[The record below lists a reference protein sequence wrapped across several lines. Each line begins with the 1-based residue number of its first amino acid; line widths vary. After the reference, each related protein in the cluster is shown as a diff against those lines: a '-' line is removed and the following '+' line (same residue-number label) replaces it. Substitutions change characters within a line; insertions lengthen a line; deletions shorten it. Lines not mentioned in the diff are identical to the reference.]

1 MSMKKFTKK
10 MLAIVAAGAMTMGLA
25 MPAFAADPS
34 STTPDTKNNAK
45 EAYIKKTYNTEV
57 KKPMEF
63 TFTATQVKTGDYIVT
78 KDLTCTIPSIK
89 FETSDF
95 ASEAG
100 TYTKLSEKIT
110 FGTLEEA
117 GKYEYNVTETASDPA
132 ISTTSGHEKL
142 IMSGAEYKMD
152 VYVVEKAGKLE
163 IDKILVNKT
172 KNDQGTSDSETG
184 KVDIGNDLSKNG
196 FNFVNTYAQEAGT
209 GTDPVNPGTDPDV
222 DYTNNGSLKVSKT
235 INAQEG
241 TASTTDSVSFTATF
255 VFPKGTGVDTLGA
268 KAGENK
274 LVLDTDG
281 TYKFDLKDGQN
292 MKFTGLP
299 VGTKITVTEAGAANY
314 KASAKVFLN
323 GVEKTP
329 APAASKYNE
338 LLKAVGQ
345 EKLGQKKNTVDV
357 TNTYNY
363 VPTTGIIM
371 NTLPYVLMVAL
382 CAAALFGFV
391 AFKRKKVQK

>member
-1 MSMKKFTKK
+1 MSMKKLSKK
-10 MLAIVAAGAMTMGLA
+10 MLAVVAAGAMTMGLA
-25 MPAFAADPS
+25 MPVFAVDGA
-34 STTPDTKNNAK
+34 TTPDTKNNAK

-241 TASTTDSVSFTATF
+241 TASTTDSFSFTATF